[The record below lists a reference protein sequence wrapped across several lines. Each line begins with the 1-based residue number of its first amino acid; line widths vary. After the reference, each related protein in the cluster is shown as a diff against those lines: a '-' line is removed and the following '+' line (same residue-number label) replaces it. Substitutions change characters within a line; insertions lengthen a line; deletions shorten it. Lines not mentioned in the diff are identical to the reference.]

1 MKRFLLASGVLAT
14 LIFSGSCD
22 KVSNPF
28 PKNGTTSSLDWSLYP
43 DGDSAY
49 YVSQGLWP
57 TFAANTN
64 TLKNVMIEDYTGHR
78 CNNCPNAANL
88 LHNLVDANPSRVFGV
103 GVHVSPLGVTSFQEE
118 LLPTYPGI
126 FYNDVAT
133 EIGVYFGSISSTSF
147 QGNPHGSVNRTLIGV
162 DNTIGPGQWTSRVAT
177 ELASS
182 LKVNLQSKANYFPS
196 TRGLFLHTEIEKLDA
211 SLVNDLAQVV
221 YLVEDSVI
229 SPQLMPDLSTNDT
242 YVHRDILRGCI
253 DGKAFGKTLVAA
265 DLDANGKY
273 YLNYAYKLPDGY
285 DPDNMHLLIYVYDKT
300 TYSIYQVIKQ
310 KVIE

>member
-1 MKRFLLASGVLAT
+1 M
-14 LIFSGSCD
+14 
-22 KVSNPF
+22 
-28 PKNGTTSSLDWSLYP
+28 
-43 DGDSAY
+43 
-49 YVSQGLWP
+49 
-57 TFAANTN
+57 
-64 TLKNVMIEDYTGHR
+64 
-78 CNNCPNAANL
+78 
-88 LHNLVDANPSRVFGV
+88 
-103 GVHVSPLGVTSFQEE
+103 
-118 LLPTYPGI
+118 
-126 FYNDVAT
+126 
-133 EIGVYFGSISSTSF
+133 
-147 QGNPHGSVNRTLIGV
+147 
-162 DNTIGPGQWTSRVAT
+162 
-177 ELASS
+177 
-182 LKVNLQSKANYFPS
+182 
-196 TRGLFLHTEIEKLDA
+196 LFLHTEIEKLDA